1 MKLRIQENAIRLR
14 LSEKEIIQ
22 IQSKQSIVEKL
33 SFGEASELIY
43 SLGSSPS
50 ANSIGASF
58 DGRTMQVLVPE
69 KTLSAWAH
77 SEEVSLQ
84 SDRSAKISVLIEKD
98 FF

>member
-50 ANSIGASF
+50 A
-58 DGRTMQVLVPE
+58 GRTMQVLVPE